1 MDETGI
7 VEEDVIGKEG
17 LQETMGPIHKLRVA
31 WGCPFFIIKRPV
43 DQTQKGTPYGVRVH
57 VQNGHSGGRR

>member
-31 WGCPFFIIKRPV
+31 WGCPFFYYKEAC
-43 DQTQKGTPYGVRVH
+43 
-57 VQNGHSGGRR
+57 